1 MDKYRE
7 MFDDDPIAIP
17 IDLQA
22 QQREL
27 EAAGWERE
35 DHQGKLL
42 WRHPVSGHLYQQGP
56 AYNRL
61 KIDLANEDSQSDA

>member
-1 MDKYRE
+1 MNEYGKMY
-7 MFDDDPIAIP
+7 DDEPTAVP
-17 IDLQA
+17 IDLEA

-42 WRHPVSGHLYQQGP
+42 WRHPVSGHLYPQGP
-56 AYNRL
+56 AINRL
-61 KIDLANEDSQSDA
+61 KIDLANKDSQSDA